1 MATIIE
7 FRARAPLQER
17 LAVSGSRDTSA
28 DVVLFPGVRYERAE
42 PDAETEESKPRS
54 RRSRQRDRLDLD
66 D

>member
-7 FRARAPLQER
+7 FRARTPLQER
-17 LAVSGSRDTSA
+17 VTPSGTRDTSA

-42 PDAETEESKPRS
+42 ADEAEDVKPRS

-66 D
+66 E